1 MEAEKL
7 HFNGKDYEVD
17 DFNDRAKNLYK
28 EVQDLRPQ
36 IEEAEK
42 QFNEAQQEYGALS
55 NTFQW
60 LLNQLAKELG
70 ITSDK
75 QDDDNTEASGS

>member
-17 DFNDRAKNLYK
+17 DFNDRAKSLYK

-42 QFNEAQQEYGALS
+42 QFNQAQKEYGALS

-70 ITSDK
+70 IINDN
-75 QDDDNTEASGS
+75 QDDNDTEASGS